1 MTLVQLDRYIN
12 AILRY
17 RWPVVALAV
26 LIMLVT
32 GVGALFI
39 TVTNN
44 YRIMFGEDNPQ
55 LAAFKALENTFST
68 SNMAIIAIAPRK
80 GSVFTREAL
89 GALEELTEAAWRT
102 PHSRRVDSLT
112 NYTHSRAQ
120 GDELIVEPLVDD
132 ARSLGNADIA
142 RIRKIAL
149 ESADLAGRLVSR
161 DERVGGLV
169 VTFVLPDNMDAAV
182 LKINDYLNALL
193 KQARARHPDIAYY
206 MSGDVIINRAFA
218 EATFDDFVTLGPIV
232 FLMIIVTTT
241 LLLRSLLGTVSII
254 VVIGFV
260 VTTTMGIAGWLG
272 TVFSPANAGVPT
284 IVMAT
289 CVAHSVHIITTTLLG
304 MGHGLDKDKAI
315 AESLRSNAWPVF
327 LTSLTTAA
335 GFLSL
340 NYSDS
345 PPFRILG
352 NLVALGVACAFIYSV
367 TLLPALLSF
376 LPLRARRIPSDKSL
390 FFDRFGAFVVRRR
403 AFLLS
408 FVAILTLVLIS
419 GIPRNELTERWT
431 HNFDERYQYRRDTD
445 FISQNLTGLNFLEYA
460 LKAGREG
467 GITDPGYLRKVE
479 AFAEWCRKQ
488 TEVTHVQAFSD
499 IMKRLNK
506 NMHGDDPAFYEIPED
521 PKLAAQYLL
530 LYEFSLPF
538 GMDLNNRIDVAKS
551 ATRMTVVLRSLS
563 SRDHRDFDERAQG
576 WLRANIPEFADEASG
591 ITMIFAHLSLRNI
604 HGMLRGTIIAML
616 LISFLLVLVFKSVR
630 LGLISLVP
638 NFIPAAMTFGL
649 WGYLVGRVGL
659 AGSVMTT
666 IAFGI
671 IVDDTIH
678 FMSRYL
684 KARRMGLSAP
694 KAVRATFR
702 IVGQALWTTTAVLTL
717 GFLVFA
723 SSGFEPSRAL
733 GLMVAITLVFA
744 LLADFL
750 LLPTLLMAIDRKE
763 LSHLTPGAK
772 GSRLRVNSAGEFG
785 RTEKPENPSGI
796 G

>member
-1 MTLVQLDRYIN
+1 MTPVHLDRYIY

-89 GALEELTEAAWRT
+89 RAIEELTEAAWRT

-132 ARSLGNADIA
+132 ARSLSNADIA

-352 NLVALGVACAFIYSV
+352 NLVALGVACAFIYSM

-408 FVAILTLVLIS
+408 FVVILTLVLIS
-419 GIPRNELTERWT
+419 GIPRNELTERWA

-460 LKAGREG
+460 LKAGRES

-538 GMDLNNRIDVAKS
+538 GMRPQQPHRRLQIRDAHDRRGPQHILPGPPRSRRTRTGLAPRQHTRICGRGVRHHHDLRASFPEKYPRHAARHDYRHGSHFVHFDTGFQKRAPGPHQPRAQLHS
-551 ATRMTVVLRSLS
+551 RGHELRPVGSSGRPGRYRLLGRRRHRLRNHRGRHDSLS
-563 SRDHRDFDERAQG
+563 EQ
-576 WLRANIPEFADEASG
+576 
-591 ITMIFAHLSLRNI
+591 
-604 HGMLRGTIIAML
+604 
-616 LISFLLVLVFKSVR
+616 IS
-630 LGLISLVP
+630 
-638 NFIPAAMTFGL
+638 
-649 WGYLVGRVGL
+649 
-659 AGSVMTT
+659 
-666 IAFGI
+666 
-671 IVDDTIH
+671 
-678 FMSRYL
+678 
-684 KARRMGLSAP
+684 
-694 KAVRATFR
+694 
-702 IVGQALWTTTAVLTL
+702 
-717 GFLVFA
+717 
-723 SSGFEPSRAL
+723 
-733 GLMVAITLVFA
+733 
-744 LLADFL
+744 
-750 LLPTLLMAIDRKE
+750 
-763 LSHLTPGAK
+763 
-772 GSRLRVNSAGEFG
+772 
-785 RTEKPENPSGI
+785 ENPP
-796 G
+796 